1 MKKTLLFTHESD
13 IDGIGCVILGK
24 LAFKEIDYV
33 LCHNVEELEH
43 KFRDYIEGS
52 KLNNYDKIYVTDLA
66 LYDPSL
72 TMVEQSSLKEKVKVF
87 DHHQRAIE
95 SKMNRYSFTKIIE
108 EDDNKKR
115 CATDLF
121 YEYLTENNYLEKT
134 KSLDLFVEMTRLE
147 DVWQWKTDKEIG
159 IQAHDLAIFF
169 NIIGKEKYIEI
180 IINKLTT
187 SKNDFK
193 YSDAEKDLIKNKK
206 EEYNKII
213 KEIIDNGEYLIDEL
227 GNKFLIVFSKYEYR
241 NEIPEYFRNKNE
253 SHIKYVII
261 TALDKGEYG
270 QKSYRSIEENF
281 DVNKLA
287 MLHGGGGHIG
297 AAAVNITKDQRQK
310 IENLEKSEA
319 LNFLAFSKY
328 E

>member
-1 MKKTLLFTHESD
+1 MNKTLLFTHESD

-159 IQAHDLAIFF
+159 IQAHDLAILF

-193 YSDAEKDLIKNKK
+193 YSDTEKDLIKNKK

>member
-1 MKKTLLFTHESD
+1 MNKTLLFTHESD

-159 IQAHDLAIFF
+159 IQAHDLAILF